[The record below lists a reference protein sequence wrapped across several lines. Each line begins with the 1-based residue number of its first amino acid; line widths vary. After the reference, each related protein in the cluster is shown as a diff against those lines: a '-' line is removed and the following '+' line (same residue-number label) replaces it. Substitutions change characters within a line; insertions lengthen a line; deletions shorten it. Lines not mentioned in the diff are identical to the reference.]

1 MIIFYFYFFLS
12 KIKYVTSA
20 DLSVYFYNDVTTLIS
35 QLFILFSS
43 IDILFCFRSRK
54 ITSRSMDLL
63 SVSFRSMADLEPEQ
77 EEFLELEGRSIVEK
91 VEPSE
96 KSRLISGDEDS
107 SVDDGEKNSLKDLR
121 TINLNEVAWH
131 DTVDSCWIVIRDFVY
146 DCTDFLKSHPGGSD
160 VILEYAGRDAT
171 LAFIGTGH
179 SSAAIHSLKRYLIGE
194 LPVEERI
201 FRVPNGLK
209 ISAS

>member
-1 MIIFYFYFFLS
+1 
-12 KIKYVTSA
+12 
-20 DLSVYFYNDVTTLIS
+20 
-35 QLFILFSS
+35 
-43 IDILFCFRSRK
+43 
-54 ITSRSMDLL
+54 MDLL

-96 KSRLISGDEDS
+96 KSRLISG
-107 SVDDGEKNSLKDLR
+107 DDGEKNSLKDLR

>member
-1 MIIFYFYFFLS
+1 
-12 KIKYVTSA
+12 
-20 DLSVYFYNDVTTLIS
+20 
-35 QLFILFSS
+35 
-43 IDILFCFRSRK
+43 
-54 ITSRSMDLL
+54 MDLL

>member
-1 MIIFYFYFFLS
+1 
-12 KIKYVTSA
+12 
-20 DLSVYFYNDVTTLIS
+20 
-35 QLFILFSS
+35 
-43 IDILFCFRSRK
+43 
-54 ITSRSMDLL
+54 MDLL

-96 KSRLISGDEDS
+96 KSRLISGDEE
-107 SVDDGEKNSLKDLR
+107 SVDNGEKNSLKDLR

-146 DCTDFLKSHPGGSD
+146 DCTDFLKNHPGGSD

>member
-1 MIIFYFYFFLS
+1 MIIFFFFFFLKS
-12 KIKYVTSA
+12 NTLHQLIYQLFPFKC
-20 DLSVYFYNDVTTLIS
+20 DVTLNFARIHYTICFRRS
-35 QLFILFSS
+35 LFS
-43 IDILFCFRSRK
+43 FRNRK
-54 ITSRSMDLL
+54 ITTRSMDLE
-63 SVSFRSMADLEPEQ
+63 AKPQQ
-77 EEFLELEGRSIVEK
+77 EGFLELEESS
-91 VEPSE
+91 SE
-96 KSRLISGDEDS
+96 KSNRRMLDGEE
-107 SVDDGEKNSLKDLR
+107 SVDDEGNLIEPTRR

-131 DTVDSCWIVIRDFVY
+131 DTIDSCWIVIRDFVY

-209 ISAS
+209 ISSS

>member
-1 MIIFYFYFFLS
+1 
-12 KIKYVTSA
+12 
-20 DLSVYFYNDVTTLIS
+20 
-35 QLFILFSS
+35 
-43 IDILFCFRSRK
+43 
-54 ITSRSMDLL
+54 MDLE
-63 SVSFRSMADLEPEQ
+63 AKPQQ
-77 EEFLELEGRSIVEK
+77 EGFLELEERSIIEK
-91 VEPSE
+91 EE
-96 KSRLISGDEDS
+96 S
-107 SVDDGEKNSLKDLR
+107 SNRRILDGEESLDENLIEPR

-131 DTVDSCWIVIRDFVY
+131 DTIDSCWIVIRDFVY

-209 ISAS
+209 ISSS

>member
-1 MIIFYFYFFLS
+1 
-12 KIKYVTSA
+12 
-20 DLSVYFYNDVTTLIS
+20 
-35 QLFILFSS
+35 
-43 IDILFCFRSRK
+43 
-54 ITSRSMDLL
+54 MDLL

-96 KSRLISGDEDS
+96 KSRLISGDEE
-107 SVDDGEKNSLKDLR
+107 SVDNGEKNSLKDLR